1 MANKSSLSD
10 YLAELGVDVGNLQE
24 FLTKLSLIL
33 STKSDSVK
41 VTQTLQ
47 DGSVKDF
54 LIPSFGY
61 LSGKVSN
68 IEQKF
73 NELINANGNQLG
85 VKDANGNLRTFELK
99 DIATIVSDLE
109 KVSKSSV
116 SVPGSFNY
124 KTNWFFSFITANTSF
139 CNY

>member
-1 MANKSSLSD
+1 
-10 YLAELGVDVGNLQE
+10 YLAELGVDVNNMQE
-24 FLTKLSLIL
+24 FLLKLSQVL

-47 DGSVKDF
+47 DGSTKDF

-68 IEQKF
+68 IEKKF
-73 NELINANGNQLG
+73 NELLSANGNQLG
-85 VKDANGNLRTFELK
+85 VKDADGNLRTFELK

-109 KVSKSSV
+109 SV
-116 SVPGSFNY
+116 S
-124 KTNWFFSFITANTSF
+124 TS
-139 CNY
+139 NVT